1 MRPALALLLFACLSC
16 TMTQTSTTYSL
27 IPTIA
32 IVNARVWTG
41 DARRPWA
48 DAVAVTGERITAVG
62 SSAEVRKLARPTTR
76 VIDANGGML
85 VPGFIDAHVHFVEGG
100 FGLTSVQLKDA
111 HTREEFIRRI
121 KAHAA
126 TLPSG
131 AWMLEGNWDNQN

>member
-1 MRPALALLLFACLSC
+1 MRLLPVLGSRLSALGFLTAAFALASCTVSSSSSTTIALTPAL
-16 TMTQTSTTYSL
+16 
-27 IPTIA
+27 A

-111 HTREEFIRRI
+111 RTREEF
-121 KAHAA
+121 
-126 TLPSG
+126 
-131 AWMLEGNWDNQN
+131 